1 MSFDDRT
8 AEDRFAQDAR
18 DRARTGRGYGHDG
31 WYAPGEPF
39 RPVVLAGSVEHDPRG
54 EALDRLSG
62 LEAAGRYVEAASVRV
77 PGCGYELP
85 GEFETRRLEE
95 AFAPDGGGPYLPSS
109 VRRPPRRGL
118 RRRR

>member
-1 MSFDDRT
+1 MT
-8 AEDRFAQDAR
+8 AR
-18 DRARTGRGYGHDG
+18 DPLSGWGHADDPV
-31 WYAPGEPF
+31 A
-39 RPVVLAGSVEHDPRG
+39 PVVLASSVVHDPLG
-54 EALDRLSG
+54 EAHDRVAE
-62 LEAAGRYVEAASVRV
+62 LEARGLYADAASVRV
-77 PGCGYELP
+77 PDYGYELP